1 MQTMIDEDLLGRD
14 IADEAVV
21 RAMSKVPRHEFVL
34 PKHRDRAYDDVALPI
49 DAGQTISQPYIV
61 ALMSQLAHLQPGD
74 RVLEVGTGSGYQAA
88 VLAEMGAEV
97 YSIEIVEELAKSAR
111 ARLARLGYPV
121 RVRHGDAYAG
131 WPEEAPFDAIL
142 ITAAPPV
149 IPAPLPEQ
157 LKIGG
162 RLVAPVG
169 AQTQDLIVITRHAED
184 AFETRTVIPV
194 HFVPMTGH
202 AQHQN

>member
-1 MQTMIDEDLLGRD
+1 MQAMIDEDLLGRD

-61 ALMSQLAHLQPGD
+61 ALMSQLAEIQPGD

-97 YSIEIVEELAKSAR
+97 YSIEIVAELADSAR
-111 ARLARLGYPV
+111 QRLAHLGYRVHV
-121 RVRHGDAYAG
+121 RQGDAFAG

-142 ITAAPPV
+142 ITAAPPS

-169 AQTQDLIVITRHAED
+169 QESQDLIVITRHAKD

-194 HFVPMTGH
+194 HFVPMTGR
-202 AQHQN
+202 AQRHN